1 MFSLKY
7 AIIAY
12 FTQDI
17 IALHICK
24 VTLSPLKSN
33 CKGLFAL
40 LFYICNLYFHNN
52 SNCRTDL
59 ERMDFMNAIIRTKNL
74 CKRYPKTTALDNVS
88 LHIPQ
93 GAIYGLI
100 GNNGAGKTTL
110 MRILSNLQS
119 QSSGTVVKA
128 ETIKIGAIIETPAL
142 YPALS
147 AKENLKYQL
156 KICGCPSKEVTT
168 KIAELLELVHLK
180 DTRKMVMNY
189 SLGMKQRLALA
200 MTLVGDPDFLI
211 LDEPLNGLDPEGI
224 KDFRAIIARLNKEF
238 GITIMISS
246 HILSEL
252 QKVANHYG
260 FLKNGVLIQEISS
273 SEMADT
279 DLEAFY
285 FKNFL

>member
-1 MFSLKY
+1 
-7 AIIAY
+7 
-12 FTQDI
+12 
-17 IALHICK
+17 
-24 VTLSPLKSN
+24 
-33 CKGLFAL
+33 
-40 LFYICNLYFHNN
+40 
-52 SNCRTDL
+52 
-59 ERMDFMNAIIRTKNL
+59 MNAIIRTKNL
-74 CKRYPKTTALDNVS
+74 CKCYKKTTALDNVS

-93 GAIYGLI
+93 GAVYGLI

-119 QSSGTVVKA
+119 QSAGTVIKA

-142 YPALS
+142 YPTLS
-147 AKENLKYQL
+147 AKGNLKYQL
-156 KICGCPSKEVTT
+156 KICGCPSKEVKP

-200 MTLVGDPDFLI
+200 MALVGEPDFLI

-238 GITIMISS
+238 GVTIMISN

-252 QKVANHYG
+252 QKMANHYG
-260 FLKNGVLIQEISS
+260 FLKNGVLIQEISA